1 MLVRRFIGKA
11 QSMNVFDFT
20 VTAADGSAVDLAQ
33 YRGKALLIVN
43 TASKC
48 GFTPQFAGLEEL
60 WQRFGKDGLV
70 VLGFPCNQFAAQ
82 DPGNNSEIVEF
93 CQLNYGVTF
102 PMMAKIDVNG
112 AHADPLFTWL
122 AEQQPGFLGSKR
134 IKWNFTKFL
143 VNRDG
148 QVTGRYGPKDEPAAL
163 TGDIQAALSQS
174 VPV

>member
-1 MLVRRFIGKA
+1 MIDYEMEMV
-11 QSMNVFDFT
+11 T
-20 VTAADGSAVDLAQ
+20 VDGIVETLEA
-33 YRGKALLIVN
+33 YRGRPMLIVN
-43 TASKC
+43 TATEC
-48 GFTPQFAGLEEL
+48 GFTGQFAGLEEL

-82 DPGNNSEIVEF
+82 DPGNNTEIVEF
-93 CQLNYGVTF
+93 CQLNYGVSF
-102 PMMAKIDVNG
+102 PMMAKTDVNG

-148 QVTGRYGPKDEPAAL
+148 RVTGRYGPKDEPAAL
-163 TGDIQAALSQS
+163 AGDIQAALAQPI
-174 VPV
+174 PV